1 MISEAM
7 VQRHEP
13 RVSVVT
19 PFYNTVQYIA
29 EAIESVLAQSY
40 GNFEYLLVNN
50 KSTDGS
56 RDVAQKYAS
65 QDSRIKLIDN
75 DTFVSQTDNYNGALR
90 QVGTDSK
97 YVKVVQADDLIFPDC
112 LRSLVA
118 VAERDERIGLV
129 SSYYLNGV
137 EPRGKGL
144 PHDTWHLSGNE
155 TCRLMLTSECFVL
168 GTPSVVLYRADVVRA
183 RPAFYPE
190 GHPNPD
196 TGAAYEILRDHD
208 FGFVHQIESFCRTQD
223 ESITSKRESY
233 NPAPLDYLITLEQH
247 GRRVLSREDFERVS
261 TRKWDYYYRFLAFSA
276 LRNREPAFWD
286 FHRAGLATIGRTLEL
301 SETVPKVLQGF
312 GRLISQP
319 TATLRRAKASLAGRR
334 KPPLS

>member
-1 MISEAM
+1 M
-7 VQRHEP
+7 VQRPEP

-19 PFYNTVQYIA
+19 PFYNTVDYIA
-29 EAIESVLAQSY
+29 EAIDSVLAQSH

-56 RDVAQKYAS
+56 REVAQKYAS
-65 QDSRIKLIDN
+65 QDSRIKLFDN
-75 DTFVSQTDNYNGALR
+75 DTFVSQIDNYNGALR
-90 QVGTDSK
+90 HIGADSK

-112 LRSLVA
+112 LRDLVE
-118 VAERDERIGLV
+118 VAERDPRIGLV
-129 SSYYLNGV
+129 SSYYLNGID
-137 EPRGKGL
+137 PRGKGL

-168 GTPSVVLYRADVVRA
+168 GTPSVVLYRGDVVRA
-183 RPAFYPE
+183 RKAFYPT
-190 GHPNPD
+190 GYPNSD
-196 TGAAYEILRDHD
+196 TAAAYEILRDHD

-223 ESITSKRESY
+223 ESITSKRASY
-233 NPAPLDYLITLEQH
+233 NPDPLDYLITLEQH
-247 GRRVLSREDFERVS
+247 GRRVLSSEEFERLS

-276 LRNREPAFWD
+276 LRNREPEFWN

-301 SETVPKVLQGF
+301 RETVPKVLGGF

-319 TATLRRAKASLAGRR
+319 TSTLERVKSRLAGRR
-334 KPPLS
+334 KLPLS